1 VALWKNKR
9 PAEQSAAPL
18 TGVLS
23 EDTTVPLLTEIRDLL
38 KEQVEMG
45 RDLQRKLVG
54 YLGK

>member
-1 VALWKNKR
+1 MWGKNKR